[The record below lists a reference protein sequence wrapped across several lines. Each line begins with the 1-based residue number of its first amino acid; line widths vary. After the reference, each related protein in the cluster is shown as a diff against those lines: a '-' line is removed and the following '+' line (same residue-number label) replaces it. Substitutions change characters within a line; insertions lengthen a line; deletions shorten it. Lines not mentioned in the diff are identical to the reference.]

1 MNFEGA
7 LIREQN
13 TTFAVVIVKSHVI
26 QSDSTARDAI
36 AAFAPA
42 FPGVP
47 VVLMAQNSRGVPTY
61 YGRPDIARFMASVPI
76 QAVPWKRYTI
86 S

>member
-1 MNFEGA
+1 MTFEGA

-13 TTFAVVIVKSHVI
+13 ITFAVVIVKQHII

-47 VVLMAQNSRGVPTY
+47 VVLMAQDSRGVPTY
-61 YGRPDIARFMASVPI
+61 YGRRDIAQFMAKVPMH
-76 QAVPWKRYTI
+76 AVPWKRFTL